1 MFIFVDKVPFLKC
14 WVSVEIFFSW
24 SAKNRLRKVGTLLSS
39 ESVWNNWKRWN
50 FFFHYFSLSGAIY
63 EIEKEF
69 LTQFSPMLC
78 FPTMN
83 FERRQLHCC
92 WGCQLPL
99 SSLPCKVKQS
109 LFTWTDLVSTLCLL
123 QASVS
128 SSNNTFPGKNYATG
142 YLFKWLNIVIRII
155 SIAPY
160 CLSNFFKFQH
170 GKLGVN
176 WWEYILSSGCQKRN
190 TSSWGGTL
198 EGFISE
204 NQAYFNILPR
214 VDFPCLA
221 YWGSVWSLFSQ

>member
-1 MFIFVDKVPFLKC
+1 MLGFCWDIFLMVCQKSFEESGYFLVFWKCVEPLKKVK
-14 WVSVEIFFSW
+14 
-24 SAKNRLRKVGTLLSS
+24 
-39 ESVWNNWKRWN
+39 

-69 LTQFSPMLC
+69 LTQLSPMLC
-78 FPTMN
+78 FPTMD

-109 LFTWTDLVSTLCLL
+109 LSTWTDLGSTLCLL

-160 CLSNFFKFQH
+160 CLSNF
-170 GKLGVN
+170 L
-176 WWEYILSSGCQKRN
+176 
-190 TSSWGGTL
+190 
-198 EGFISE
+198 
-204 NQAYFNILPR
+204 
-214 VDFPCLA
+214 
-221 YWGSVWSLFSQ
+221 